1 LAGCAA
7 CAEWEKEEQPP
18 MSYGSA
24 VTVDANSDNKT
35 WILLMRLGAKTGCHQ
50 MHERSF
56 FWKGSQFPLCARCT
70 GLLIGQAAALFLFL
84 LFVRSDIRI
93 LLCLAGISVLI
104 MGIDG
109 LGQLKNIWLSTNPRR
124 LVTGL
129 LCGCFV
135 TIFNINFIIMLVKF
149 LRN

>member
-1 LAGCAA
+1 
-7 CAEWEKEEQPP
+7 
-18 MSYGSA
+18 
-24 VTVDANSDNKT
+24 
-35 WILLMRLGAKTGCHQ
+35 